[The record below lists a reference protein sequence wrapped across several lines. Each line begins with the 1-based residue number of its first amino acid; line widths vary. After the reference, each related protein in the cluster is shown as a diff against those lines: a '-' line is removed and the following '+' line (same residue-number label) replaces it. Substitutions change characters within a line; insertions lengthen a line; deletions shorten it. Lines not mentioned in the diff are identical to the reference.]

1 LKQHGDHKM
10 IAKNI
15 LIGFTEKQVEFLKK
29 MKAETGNSYSAI
41 IRSLIE
47 QEIKKQK
54 DIEKQQ
60 QTDKEA
66 A

>member
-1 LKQHGDHKM
+1 M

-15 LIGFTEKQVEFLKK
+15 LIGFTEKQVEFLKE

>member
-1 LKQHGDHKM
+1 M